1 MVTIMETTAIIGLV
15 LFVLSEII
23 PHLPIKGN
31 GIIDVV
37 IEALRKAFPY
47 SSRR

>member
-1 MVTIMETTAIIGLV
+1 MVQIMETTAIIGLV

-31 GIIDVV
+31 GILDVV
-37 IEALRKAFPY
+37 VEALRKAFPY
-47 SSRR
+47 SGRR